1 MIKKA
6 AIFAYTSGGCLT
18 AQRVKALL
26 PECEAQI
33 FSTEKHASEEVRTI
47 PAESGF
53 MQNIFETC
61 DALIFVCAAGIAV
74 RKIAPFVKDKKTDP
88 AVIVID
94 EKGKYVIPVLSGH
107 IGGAN
112 RLAAKL
118 AAELGAEAVITTATD
133 INGRFA
139 VDEWAAAHDMIID
152 DMKAAKKISAEILEH
167 DISVESDLPVKG
179 SLAPGLTA
187 ERTETGIY
195 IGYYDKKPFK
205 NTLRL
210 IPRGLSVGIGCRRGA
225 SCEAIKMA
233 VEKVFGERGI
243 DMRAISHVASIDLKS
258 NEKGLLDFC
267 EEISVT
273 SEFYSAEALSA
284 VAGSASSS
292 DFVKSITGV
301 DNVCERAALCGGGEL
316 IVPKT
321 VSGGVTV
328 AVAAVIT
335 EVCFE

>member
-6 AIFAYTSGGCLT
+6 AIIAYTSEGCLT
-18 AQRVKALL
+18 ARRVKALL
-26 PECEAQI
+26 PDCETQI
-33 FSTEKHASEEVRTI
+33 FSTEKHASDGVRTI

-53 MQNIFETC
+53 MRSLFETC
-61 DALIFVCAAGIAV
+61 DALVFVCAAGIAV
-74 RKIAPFVKDKKTDP
+74 RKIAPYVKDKKTDP

-94 EKGKYVIPVLSGH
+94 EKGKYVISLLSGH

-118 AAELGAEAVITTATD
+118 AAGLGAQAVITTATD
-133 INGRFA
+133 INGRFS
-139 VDEWAAAHDMIID
+139 VDEWASEHGLIID
-152 DMKAAKKISAEILEH
+152 DMKMAKKISAEILEH
-167 DISVESDLPVKG
+167 DISVECDFPVNG
-179 SLAPGLTA
+179 SLAAGLTT

-210 IPRGLSVGIGCRRGA
+210 ITRGLSVGIGCRRGA
-225 SCEAIKMA
+225 SRDAIKSA
-233 VEKVFGERGI
+233 VEEVFGERGL
-243 DMRAISHVASIDLKS
+243 DMRAISHIASIDLKS
-258 NEKGLLDFC
+258 QEKGLLDFC
-267 EEISVT
+267 EEIGVT
-273 SEFYSAEALSA
+273 PEFYSAEALAA
-284 VAGSASSS
+284 VAGSTSSS
-292 DFVKSITGV
+292 DFVKSVTGV
-301 DNVCERAALCGGGEL
+301 DNVCERAALCVGDEL

-321 VSGGVTV
+321 ASGGVTI